1 MIYIMYDKFDIFIRS
16 FGNYYNHEN
25 KQKIIKE
32 KSIII
37 IIRFIKVNYEFSEAT
52 KSLVYY
58 IESWILISIYQ
69 KKFFQ
74 LKLKEFSDKNNYF
87 YEE

>member
-1 MIYIMYDKFDIFIRS
+1 MYDKVDILILIRS
-16 FGNYYNHEN
+16 FGNYYYHEN

-37 IIRFIKVNYEFSEAT
+37 IIIRFIKVNNEFREAT

-58 IESWILISIYQ
+58 IESWILISIY
-69 KKFFQ
+69 
-74 LKLKEFSDKNNYF
+74 
-87 YEE
+87 

>member
-1 MIYIMYDKFDIFIRS
+1 MIYIMYDKFDILILIRS
-16 FGNYYNHEN
+16 FGNYYYHEN

-37 IIRFIKVNYEFSEAT
+37 IIRFIKVNNEFREAT

-74 LKLKEFSDKNNYF
+74 LKLKEFSDKK
-87 YEE
+87 